1 MVQGPAQD
9 PHVRRLPE
17 SLLNPAL
24 RRPLLWGLILGA
36 AFLLRAGY
44 AWHAW
49 SGGAVQFNNDEYEPI
64 ARQIV
69 SRGNYYFLKPEVP
82 GADQEPGVPT
92 AAREPGFPFFIAAVY
107 LLCGVHPFAV
117 LIVQCLLGAA
127 TCGLVGLLARRLAG
141 ERAGLIAAAL
151 TAFYPYGV
159 YYCAFF
165 LRETLV
171 CFLFSAALLL
181 LLRFLD
187 EPRPAAALA
196 AGLVS
201 GLCAVT
207 FSSWLLITG
216 ALALAAAGLALRRAR
231 LAAALLLAA
240 WALFPGAWTLRNYAV
255 FGRFI
260 PGSTLAGFNFY
271 TALIVPEDLRGT
283 PREIEIEQADPK
295 WSAAQ
300 GLLPYYLMDD
310 GRQQEAFMKAAK
322 EHIRAHP
329 GQYLAH
335 VVRQAAK
342 LWRFYPYPRQYP
354 HSYRLIK
361 TASLLSDGWLIPL
374 GLLGLVLFWRRSGDA
389 RFYAIVLLLGTGVYA
404 LVSAIVRYRLPMM
417 LPLIALSAATLAK
430 AWERRR
436 A

>member
-1 MVQGPAQD
+1 M
-9 PHVRRLPE
+9 
-17 SLLNPAL
+17 
-24 RRPLLWGLILGA
+24 
-36 AFLLRAGY
+36 
-44 AWHAW
+44 
-49 SGGAVQFNNDEYEPI
+49 
-64 ARQIV
+64 
-69 SRGNYYFLKPEVP
+69 
-82 GADQEPGVPT
+82 PT

-107 LLCGVHPFAV
+107 LVCGVHPFAV
-117 LIVQCLLGAA
+117 LIAQCLLGAA

-151 TAFYPYGV
+151 AAFYPYGV

-300 GLLPYYLMDD
+300 AMLPYYLMDD
-310 GRQQEAFMKAAK
+310 GRQQEAFMRAAK
-322 EHIRAHP
+322 EHIKDHP

-335 VVRQAAK
+335 VARQAAK

-361 TASLLSDGWLIPL
+361 AASLLSDGWLIPL
-374 GLLGLVLFWRRSGDA
+374 GLLGLFLFWRRSADA
-389 RFYAIVLLLGTGVYA
+389 RLYAAVLLLGTGVYA

-417 LPLIALSAATLAK
+417 LPLIALSAAVLAE
-430 AWERRR
+430 AWERRLGR